1 MACRPLPR
9 SWPAPPFLSDHCR
22 PLVLKNVLAP
32 KHLTVRASSTSEEYV
47 CECEC
52 RRESHT
58 SGAIGRNQNQC
69 YAIRRTR
76 RPKRPSLKHSHTP
89 SQAPSDAI
97 SGNHLRG
104 CLEGHTWPSPNR
116 RNQAD
121 CQSARCGRRPLRARS
136 RSGARKTS
144 SSRSGAQIRARG
156 RPRWSDG
163 QQPCGASPSNRAR
176 LQSGCNKGAI
186 RMQSGC
192 NQGTISPSNRAR
204 LQPGGGGFRGAL
216 NLIEHAQSR
225 SSMRRKQNNQA
236 QSGSFNRTCRRWRKC
251 ARLPN

>member
-1 MACRPLPR
+1 M
-9 SWPAPPFLSDHCR
+9 
-22 PLVLKNVLAP
+22 LKNVLAS

-76 RPKRPSLKHSHTP
+76 RPKRPSLKHSQTP

-136 RSGARKTS
+136 RYGARKTS
-144 SSRSGAQIRARG
+144 SSRSGPQIRARG
-156 RPRWSDG
+156 RPRWSDA

-176 LQSGCNKGAI
+176 LQSGCNQGAI
-186 RMQSGC
+186 R
-192 NQGTISPSNRAR
+192 PSNRAR
-204 LQPGGGGFRGAL
+204 LQSGGGIRGAL
-216 NLIEHAQSR
+216 SLIEHAQSR

-236 QSGSFNRTCRRWRKC
+236 QSGSSNRTCRRWRKC

>member
-1 MACRPLPR
+1 M
-9 SWPAPPFLSDHCR
+9 
-22 PLVLKNVLAP
+22 LKNVLAS
-32 KHLTVRASSTSEEYV
+32 KHLTVRASSTSEEDV

-76 RPKRPSLKHSHTP
+76 RPKRPSLKHSQTP

-156 RPRWSDG
+156 RPRWSDA

-176 LQSGCNKGAI
+176 LQSGCNQGAI
-186 RMQSGC
+186 IMQSGF
-192 NQGTISPSNRAR
+192 NQGAISPSNRAR
-204 LQPGGGGFRGAL
+204 LQSGGGHQG
-216 NLIEHAQSR
+216 
-225 SSMRRKQNNQA
+225 
-236 QSGSFNRTCRRWRKC
+236 RTQ
-251 ARLPN
+251 PD

>member
-9 SWPAPPFLSDHCR
+9 SWPAPFPSDHCR
-22 PLVLKNVLAP
+22 PFVLKNVLAP
-32 KHLTVRASSTSEEYV
+32 KHLTVRTSSASEECV

-58 SGAIGRNQNQC
+58 SGAIGRNQNQ
-69 YAIRRTR
+69 YSVIRRTR
-76 RPKRPSLKHSHTP
+76 RPQRPSLKHSLTP

-156 RPRWSDG
+156 RPRWSAA

-176 LQSGCNKGAI
+176 LQSGGVI
-186 RMQSGC
+186 
-192 NQGTISPSNRAR
+192 
-204 LQPGGGGFRGAL
+204 RGAL
-216 NLIEHAQSR
+216 SLIEHAQSR
-225 SSMRRKQNNQA
+225 AS
-236 QSGSFNRTCRRWRKC
+236 NRTCRRWRKC

>member
-1 MACRPLPR
+1 
-9 SWPAPPFLSDHCR
+9 
-22 PLVLKNVLAP
+22 VLKNVLAS

-76 RPKRPSLKHSHTP
+76 RPKKPSLKHSQTP

-156 RPRWSDG
+156 RPRWSDA

-176 LQSGCNKGAI
+176 LQSGCNQGAI
-186 RMQSGC
+186 RVQSVHPIVLAC
-192 NQGTISPSNRAR
+192 NQG
-204 LQPGGGGFRGAL
+204 GGIRGAL
-216 NLIEHAQSR
+216 SLIEHAQSR
-225 SSMRRKQNNQA
+225 SS
-236 QSGSFNRTCRRWRKC
+236 NRTCRRWRKC